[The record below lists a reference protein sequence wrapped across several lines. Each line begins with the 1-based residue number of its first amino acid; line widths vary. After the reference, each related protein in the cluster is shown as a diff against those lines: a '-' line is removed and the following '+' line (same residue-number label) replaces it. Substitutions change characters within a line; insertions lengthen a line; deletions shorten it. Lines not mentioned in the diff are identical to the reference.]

1 MQFSFHHFHSLSVY
15 SEPKDAYGLVI
26 SWSLLVP
33 TWQYTEQVRQ
43 PVRMAP
49 AVALPLLLPKV

>member
-1 MQFSFHHFHSLSVY
+1 MQFSFHRFHSLSVY

-33 TWQYTEQVRQ
+33 TWQYTEQVH
-43 PVRMAP
+43 
-49 AVALPLLLPKV
+49 